1 MNLALEIDKKRL
13 EIRQK
18 TQIKLRQKRK
28 QERKLCLTLKIIKQK
43 LEIKW
48 NYIKTN
54 NKIKFNVKNE

>member
-1 MNLALEIDKKRL
+1 MEIK
-13 EIRQK
+13 QK
-18 TQIKLRQKRK
+18 TQIKLTQKRK
-28 QERKLCLTLKIIKQK
+28 QERKVCLTLKIIKQK